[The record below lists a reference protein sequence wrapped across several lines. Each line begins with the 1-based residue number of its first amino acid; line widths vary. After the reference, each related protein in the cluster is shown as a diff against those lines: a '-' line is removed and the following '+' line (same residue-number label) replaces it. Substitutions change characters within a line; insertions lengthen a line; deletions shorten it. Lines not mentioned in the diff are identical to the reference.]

1 MHPRIIETT
10 NSYQFRHFEYA
21 KHAPNLLN
29 GAEKKG
35 NKKEKMKGKKCQ
47 KKMTQL
53 LSLTEAISVFEGR
66 HTERVNERALAYV
79 RASTRVR
86 SFACA
91 QACAGVGGFL
101 YANVRE
107 SVRRQD
113 DITHTY
119 PLSSSHGK
127 KNPKRDGRTLCMGM
141 GC

>member
-1 MHPRIIETT
+1 
-10 NSYQFRHFEYA
+10 
-21 KHAPNLLN
+21 
-29 GAEKKG
+29 
-35 NKKEKMKGKKCQ
+35 MKGKKCQ

-119 PLSSSHGK
+119 PLSSSHEK
-127 KNPKRDGRTLCMGM
+127 KTRKGM
-141 GC
+141 DALSAWEWAARHAWLSWISYMPYLRARACSNSPGQKVCRSSPE